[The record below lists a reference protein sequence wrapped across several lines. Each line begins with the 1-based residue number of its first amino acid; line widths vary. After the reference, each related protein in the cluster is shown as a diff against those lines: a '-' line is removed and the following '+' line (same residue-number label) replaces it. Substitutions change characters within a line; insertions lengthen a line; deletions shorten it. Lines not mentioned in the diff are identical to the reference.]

1 VEAKARRDEPDA
13 GSTPGA
19 AGRTPVSPELGGPE
33 RVPGGTSSQS
43 GFGSKPG
50 AIPARRTAAL
60 VLAAL
65 GILALV
71 LAGVRWGAERRRA
84 SGGAGEE
91 AALSGSPTRA
101 YTLYFVSNGQLV
113 AERRDV
119 VAKPSSSAQLI
130 AVLTEMLAGSLTGN
144 DPAVPAGTALRHLFL
159 GENGL
164 VTLDLSREV
173 QRNQVGSMEGEY
185 ATLAALVRSVK
196 DNFPEIH
203 AVQILID
210 GKPEPTLAGHFSIAD
225 PLVCAEWLP
234 ASDAPAGGD
243 RR

>member
-1 VEAKARRDEPDA
+1 
-13 GSTPGA
+13 
-19 AGRTPVSPELGGPE
+19 
-33 RVPGGTSSQS
+33 
-43 GFGSKPG
+43 
-50 AIPARRTAAL
+50 

-101 YTLYFVSNGQLV
+101 YTLYFVSSGQLV
-113 AERRDV
+113 AERREV
-119 VAKPSSSAQLI
+119 VAKPSSSAQLT
-130 AVLTEMLAGSLTGN
+130 AVLTEMLAGSLTGH

-164 VTLDLSREV
+164 VTIDLSREV
-173 QRNQVGSMEGEY
+173 QRNQAGSMEGEY

-196 DNFPEIH
+196 DNFPEVH

-210 GKPEPTLAGHFSIAD
+210 GKPEPTLAGHYSIAE
-225 PLVCAEWLP
+225 PLECAEWLP
-234 ASDAPAGGD
+234 GSGASAGGD

>member
-1 VEAKARRDEPDA
+1 MP
-13 GSTPGA
+13 
-19 AGRTPVSPELGGPE
+19 GGP
-33 RVPGGTSSQS
+33 SSPAPP
-43 GFGSKPG
+43 GFGAKPG
-50 AIPARRTAAL
+50 AMPPRRAVAL

-71 LAGVRWGAERRRA
+71 LALVRWGAERRRA
-84 SGGAGEE
+84 AGGAGEE

-101 YTLYFVSNGQLV
+101 YTLYFVSDGQLT
-113 AERRDV
+113 AERREV
-119 VAKPSSSAQLI
+119 VAKPSPPAQLT
-130 AVLTEMLAGSLTGN
+130 AVVTEMLAGSLTGN
-144 DPAVPAGTALRHLFL
+144 DPAVPAGTILRHLFV

-196 DNFPEIH
+196 DNFPEVH
-203 AVQILID
+203 AVQVLID
-210 GKPEPTLAGHFSIAD
+210 GKPEPTLAGHFSIAE
-225 PLVCAEWLP
+225 PLPCEDWLP
-234 ASDAPAGGD
+234 RSGADAGGK